1 MFDDAATPARTSV
14 VERRLCDVVERFQS
28 LLPPGEHLGPLPD
41 WFDVQL
47 RESSAP
53 ALGRKPLGRVWLLEE
68 GAAHREGP
76 ETELGRLLECGV
88 ADLKRAKALDLQ
100 MARAAAD
107 RARAL
112 AAFARMRPSAVLD
125 RAPGEVGAASA
136 ASRAARPRALEA
148 VSEWAADEVAAKLS
162 LSPADAT
169 ALLTDCLVL
178 VEELPATLAALEQG
192 RIGWEHARVLV
203 ELLAPLDAE
212 KRAEVEARVLARAE
226 GKTRTQLRV
235 AARRAVLRAD
245 ANAAIKRAA
254 AAIRDREVR
263 LYPGDDGMG
272 SLSIRL
278 PIPVAR
284 ACLRALEQTAEAC
297 AVEGDTRT
305 KAQRMADCF
314 TDLILRP
321 GSTGLPP
328 VQVQLTLV
336 AAVRTLLGGDEPG
349 EIDGD
354 PVPAAM
360 VRELAYTLGLLP
372 RPEIPEESPSAEA
385 DTPADAEPAAAEPSD
400 EGSEGPAPA
409 DERAAE
415 TSESADAARAR
426 QGLADLLSRWRI
438 GGTALAHRPEIAIV
452 DELSGALLALT
463 DAAGLRRGQGL
474 GPPPESPGYRPLT
487 ELDRFVRLRD
497 RRCRFPG
504 CRARPRKC
512 DLDHTRPWPWGPT
525 SHDNLCCLCEHHH
538 RLSHQAPGWQLWGE
552 VDGGLTWRLPSG
564 ETITTKPPAF
574 GTDAE
579 LPPVDAGQQ
588 LETPPPEPRTR
599 ARNTL
604 EHLRQWTPENDQ
616 AEQALL
622 SDDPPPF

>member
-1 MFDDAATPARTSV
+1 VFDDDALSPGLVSQA
-14 VERRLCDVVERFQS
+14 EQQLCLALERFQS
-28 LLPPGEHLGPLPD
+28 LCPPAAQLGSLPD

-47 RESSAP
+47 REASAP
-53 ALGRKPLGRVWLLEE
+53 APGRSPLGRVWLLKE

-76 ETELGRLLECGV
+76 DSELGLLLECV
-88 ADLKRAKALDLQ
+88 ASHLERAKAIDLQ
-100 MARAAAD
+100 LARAAAD

-112 AAFARMRPSAVLD
+112 AAFARMRPEAAMD
-125 RAPGEVGAASA
+125 RAPGEVGAASS
-136 ASRAARPRALEA
+136 ASRAARPTALEA
-148 VSEWAADEVAAKLS
+148 VSEWAADEVAARLS
-162 LSPADAT
+162 LSPSDAR

-178 VEELPATLAALEQG
+178 VEQLPATLAALEQG

-203 ELLAPLDAE
+203 ELLAPLSDE
-212 KRAEVEARVLARAE
+212 KRAEVEERVLARAE
-226 GKTRTQLRV
+226 GKSRTQLRV

-245 ANAAIKRAA
+245 ADAAIKRAA
-254 AAIRDREVR
+254 AAIHDREVR

-272 SLSIRL
+272 SLSITL

-284 ACLRALEQTAEAC
+284 ACVRALERTAEAC

-321 GSTGLPP
+321 GCNGLPP

-336 AAVRTLLGGDEPG
+336 AAVKTMLGGDEPG
-349 EIDGD
+349 EVDGD
-354 PVPAAM
+354 VVPAAL

-372 RPEIPEESPSAEA
+372 RPEDPGDRPSDGSATTSAAKPGSATSTDAEA
-385 DTPADAEPAAAEPSD
+385 V
-400 EGSEGPAPA
+400 
-409 DERAAE
+409 
-415 TSESADAARAR
+415 SESAPEASEASEAGGTAAAR
-426 QGLADLLSRWRI
+426 QGLADLLSRRRI
-438 GGTALAHRPEIAIV
+438 AGTTLAHRPEIAIV
-452 DELSGALLALT
+452 DEVSGTLLALT

-474 GPPPESPGYRPLT
+474 GPPPETAGYRPLT

-512 DLDHTRPWPWGPT
+512 DLDHTCPWPWGPT

-538 RLSHQAPGWQLWGE
+538 RLSHQAPGWQLWAE
-552 VDGGLTWRLPSG
+552 EDGGLTWRLPGG
-564 ETITTKPPAF
+564 ETITTYPLGF
-574 GTDAE
+574 GTDAH
-579 LPPVDAGQQ
+579 LAPVDVDQPQAP
-588 LETPPPEPRTR
+588 PPPEPTPRPLS
-599 ARNTL
+599 TL
-604 EHLRQWTPENDQ
+604 EYLRQWTPETDQ
-616 AEQALL
+616 AAQALL